1 MQAIKT
7 VEKEVTFIKET
18 LFTESFLQ
26 KQDCSKS
33 PESKQLCEQQP
44 LEGAVCSSQCCTEHV
59 PAEPSASSTLCKK
72 AVLADGREA
81 QQAFASFASLPL
93 ENKPGSLEGILPAGQ
108 RSEIQEHGLIAEGVA
123 LRKIMGNQDGK
134 LKKNTGDVSEG
145 GEDASGPKDTDG
157 TKKVSG
163 SRRGLGKHAKGSES
177 GKKKGKS
184 DSRASVFSNLRI
196 RKNLSKAKD
205 GNSSSRE
212 DVLDSQAVQ
221 AGELDSTHSIITK
234 TPDISISA
242 DEGGLSDTDVE
253 HFEIRNE
260 TVPAAAEAQDGQRT
274 SSGSDTDI
282 YSFHSA
288 TEQEDLLSDIQQAI
302 RLQQQQQGAINVG
315 TEDLVTKTMGR
326 HMDNSQ
332 AAPLDFERFLSITTT
347 DKERSPD
354 TEGAFPALSKI
365 VENVPITCATER
377 EVKEEVNG
385 TSSPGNGLFETQERK
400 RLIEEQ
406 LVAGVDAVAS
416 ELKDD
421 LNRTAVGNGSQTSSS
436 TRPFPTSVADAETK
450 ITGVQAVDL
459 QHSVTEDGISDA
471 GCDHAHENQEE
482 KSTLS
487 ASQEDLRNDLST
499 EMKNVTLSSEGTAGS
514 QILGSRCFKPYLINP
529 CYIKTTTRQLSSP
542 NHSPSP
548 SPSQSPLFTR
558 RQESF
563 HTKEKVSVK
572 KQRSA
577 SLTGVFS
584 RSADWTEEFSNHRCE
599 TTQKVGSAGYLEH
612 KGFKEKFQ
620 TERVPLT
627 HSRKSSGVQASTET
641 FPNVFSGRTLLE
653 KLFSQQE
660 NAPQEEAE
668 KLCSRIIAMGLLL
681 PFTDCFREPCNQ
693 SAQQST
699 PTFDQDQLY
708 TWAAVSQ
715 PTHSSDYIE
724 GNFPRKIP
732 PVWPPPKPP
741 DEERRLK
748 ITEEEVKS
756 TVLEAEKQ
764 YTEDFQQI
772 QDDFEVKS
780 EERASVIQQLER
792 TIEDLRTKI
801 AELEKQFPAAELQT
815 AGREQENE
823 HTQTVCGELSS
834 VTLQTKSE
842 ETVPR
847 TVSQARSV
855 QTSPTEDYLTHAM
868 PSASALPQPPPPPH
882 LEGGKSEGSTEKL
895 AALELQPMFC
905 SEISLILSPKL
916 ISVPLDASQSVQST
930 PQSPL
935 PAPKVNLSSVFEGE
949 TEMPSSHQPLSTVDV
964 TCSPSLPVEPTCSI
978 PTLQPATELATPLSG
993 AHGPSLATPM
1003 SMPGVP
1009 PPPPLPS
1016 SEFPPAG
1023 SVVPHLDHSL
1033 PGVPPPPP
1041 PPPLPNGEMLALP
1054 LAPPLPSAGVQPPPL
1069 PIPLPGAGVPPPLS
1083 SWGIPPAPPPPPL
1096 PGAATELATPL
1107 SGAHGPS
1114 LATPMSMP
1122 GVPPPPPLPSSEFPP
1137 AGSVV
1142 PHLDHSLPGVPPPPP
1157 PPPLPN
1163 GEMLAL
1169 PLAPPLPSAGV
1180 QPPPLPIPLPGAGVP
1195 PPLSSWGIPPAP
1207 PPPPLPG
1214 AGVSPPPPP
1223 LPSLGMPPPPSAPQ
1237 LPGAGLPPPPPP
1249 LPGGGIPPPPPPP
1262 PPLPGTGIPPPP
1274 PPLPGAGVPP
1284 PPLPPPLPGAGVPPP
1299 PPPPPLP
1306 GAGVPPPPPPPPLP
1320 GAGVPPP
1327 PPPLPGAGVPPPPPP
1342 LPGAGVPPP
1351 PPLPGAGVPPPPPP
1365 LPGLGMPPPAPPPLP
1380 GEAPPLPVP
1389 AQGSTYPA
1397 VPQVCGFLPPPLP
1410 SGLFAMGMH
1419 QEKGSRKHVIEP
1431 SRPMKPL
1438 YWTRIQLHSKRD
1450 SSASLVWEK
1459 IEEPSIDYHEFEE
1472 LFSKTAVKERKK
1484 PISDTITKTKTKQV
1498 VKLLSNKRSQAVGIL
1513 MSSLHL
1519 DMRDI
1524 QHAVVNL
1531 DNSVVDLETLQA
1543 LYENRAQSDEL
1554 EKIEKHSKAS
1564 KEKEN
1569 AKSLDKPEQFL
1580 YELSLIPNFSERVF
1594 CILFQSTFSESI
1606 GSIRRKLELL
1616 QKLCETLKNG
1626 SGVMQVLGLVLAF
1639 GNYMNGGNRT
1649 RGQADGFGLDI
1660 LPKLKDVKSSDNSR
1674 SLLSYIVSYYLRNF
1688 DEDAGKEQCIF
1699 PLPDPQDLFQAS
1711 QMKFE
1716 DCQKDLRK
1724 MKKDLRVCETEAA
1737 KVYQL
1742 SLEEHLQPF
1751 KDSMEQFISQAKID
1765 QENEEKSLTEAHKSF
1780 LETAAYFCMKPKM
1793 GEKEVSPHSFFSIWH
1808 EFSSDFKDFWKKEN
1822 KLILQERVKEA
1833 EEVCRQKKGKSL
1845 YNIRPKHDSGI
1856 KAKISMKI

>member
-7 VEKEVTFIKET
+7 VEKEVTFIKEI
-18 LFTESFLQ
+18 LFTESFLK
-26 KQDCSKS
+26 KQECSRN
-33 PESKQLCEQQP
+33 PESRRLREQQP

-72 AVLADGREA
+72 AALADGREA
-81 QQAFASFASLPL
+81 QQAFASLASPPL
-93 ENKPGSLEGILPAGQ
+93 ENKPGSPEGISPAG
-108 RSEIQEHGLIAEGVA
+108 RRNEIREDGLIAEGVA

-134 LKKNTGDVSEG
+134 LKKNTGDVQE

-157 TKKVSG
+157 TKKALG
-163 SRRGLGKHAKGSES
+163 GRRGLGKHSKGSES

-184 DSRASVFSNLRI
+184 ESRPSVFSNLRI

-212 DVLDSQAVQ
+212 DVLESQALQ
-221 AGELDSTHSIITK
+221 PGELDSTHSIVTK

-260 TVPAAAEAQDGQRT
+260 TVPAAAETQDGQRT

-288 TEQEDLLSDIQQAI
+288 AEQEDLLSDIQQAI
-302 RLQQQQQGAINVG
+302 RLQQQQQGAINIG

-326 HMDNSQ
+326 HMVNSQ
-332 AAPLDFERFLSITTT
+332 AAPLDFERFFSVTTL

-354 TEGAFPALSKI
+354 SEGAFPAVSEI
-365 VENVPITCATER
+365 PVSCATER
-377 EVKEEVNG
+377 EPKEAVNG
-385 TSSPGNGLFETQERK
+385 TGSPGNGLIETQERK
-400 RLIEEQ
+400 LLTEEQ
-406 LVAGVDAVAS
+406 LVAGVGAVAS
-416 ELKDD
+416 ELEDG
-421 LNRTAVGNGSQTSSS
+421 LNRTAVENRSQTQSS
-436 TRPFPTSVADAETK
+436 TQPFPTSVADTEAKIAE
-450 ITGVQAVDL
+450 VQAVDF
-459 QHSVTEDGISDA
+459 QGSVTEDGISDA
-471 GCDHAHENQEE
+471 GHDHAAETQEE
-482 KSTLS
+482 KHTLS
-487 ASQEDLRNDLST
+487 ASQEEVRNGLST
-499 EMKNVTLSSEGTAGS
+499 EMKNGILSSEETADS
-514 QILGSRCFKPYLINP
+514 PVLGSRCFKPYLINP

-548 SPSQSPLFTR
+548 SPSQSPLSTR

-563 HTKEKVSVK
+563 HKKEKVSIK
-572 KQRSA
+572 KKRSA
-577 SLTGVFS
+577 SLAGFFS
-584 RSADWTEEFSNHRCE
+584 RSADWTEEVSNHKYE
-599 TTQKVGSAGYLEH
+599 ITEKVGSADYLEH
-612 KGFKEKFQ
+612 KGFREKFQ

-668 KLCSRIIAMGLLL
+668 KLCSRIIALGLLL

-715 PTHSSDYIE
+715 PTHSTDYIE
-724 GNFPRKIP
+724 GSFPRRIP
-732 PVWPPPKPP
+732 SAWPPPKPP
-741 DEERRLK
+741 DEEQRLK
-748 ITEEEVKS
+748 VSEEELKS
-756 TVLEAEKQ
+756 TVLETEKQ
-764 YTEDFQQI
+764 CIDDVQQV

-780 EERASVIQQLER
+780 EERASVIQQLEQ

-801 AELEKQFPAAELQT
+801 AELEKQFPAAEVQT

-823 HTQTVCGELSS
+823 HIHAGELSS
-834 VTLQTKSE
+834 VTLQRNEE
-842 ETVPR
+842 ETTPR

-855 QTSPTEDYLTHAM
+855 QTSPTEDYLTCTM
-868 PSASALPQPPPPPH
+868 PSISALPQPPPPPH
-882 LEGGKSEGSTEKL
+882 LEGGKSEGSTQKL
-895 AALELQPMFC
+895 PALELQPTFC
-905 SEISLILSPKL
+905 SEVSLILSPKL
-916 ISVPLDASQSVQST
+916 ISVPLDANQSVQST
-930 PQSPL
+930 MQSPL
-935 PAPKVNLSSVFEGE
+935 PGPKVDLSLAFE
-949 TEMPSSHQPLSTVDV
+949 TPVSHQPLSTVDV
-964 TCSPSLPVEPTCSI
+964 TCSEHPSLPREPTCSI
-978 PTLQPATELATPLSG
+978 PPSLPATEQAPSLTG
-993 AHGPSLATPM
+993 AQGPSFVTPM
-1003 SMPGVP
+1003 SMTGVP
-1009 PPPPLPS
+1009 PPPPLPGS
-1016 SEFPPAG
+1016 GLPPSGDSA
-1023 SVVPHLDHSL
+1023 VQHLDHSF
-1033 PGVPPPPP
+1033 PGVMTAHPPPPP
-1041 PPPLPNGEMLALP
+1041 HLPSETIPMPPAPSLPCAGFPPPPL
-1054 LAPPLPSAGVQPPPL
+1054 AP
-1069 PIPLPGAGVPPPLS
+1069 PLPGAGVPS
-1083 SWGIPPAPPPPPL
+1083 PL
-1096 PGAATELATPL
+1096 PG
-1107 SGAHGPS
+1107 
-1114 LATPMSMP
+1114 
-1122 GVPPPPPLPSSEFPP
+1122 
-1137 AGSVV
+1137 
-1142 PHLDHSLPGVPPPPP
+1142 
-1157 PPPLPN
+1157 
-1163 GEMLAL
+1163 
-1169 PLAPPLPSAGV
+1169 
-1180 QPPPLPIPLPGAGVP
+1180 
-1195 PPLSSWGIPPAP
+1195 W
-1207 PPPPLPG
+1207 
-1214 AGVSPPPPP
+1214 
-1223 LPSLGMPPPPSAPQ
+1223 
-1237 LPGAGLPPPPPP
+1237 
-1249 LPGGGIPPPPPPP
+1249 GIPPPPPPP
-1262 PPLPGTGIPPPP
+1262 PPLPGAAVPPPP
-1274 PPLPGAGVPP
+1274 PPLPGLGMPPPAPPLPGAGLPPP
-1284 PPLPPPLPGAGVPPP
+1284 PPLLPGVGIPPPPLPGAAVPPP

-1306 GAGVPPPPPPPPLP
+1306 GAAVPPPPPPPPLP
-1320 GAGVPPP
+1320 GAAVPP
-1327 PPPLPGAGVPPPPPP
+1327 PPPLPGA
-1342 LPGAGVPPP
+1342 AVPPP

-1365 LPGLGMPPPAPPPLP
+1365 LPGLGMPPPPPPPLP
-1380 GEAPPLPVP
+1380 GGAPPLPAPV
-1389 AQGSTYPA
+1389 QGSTYPA
-1397 VPQVCGFLPPPLP
+1397 VPQGCGFLPPPLP
-1410 SGLFAMGMH
+1410 SGLFAMGMN

-1606 GSIRRKLELL
+1606 CSIRRKLELL
-1616 QKLCETLKNG
+1616 QKLCETLKNE
-1626 SGVMQVLGLVLAF
+1626 SGVMRVLGLVLAF

-1711 QMKFE
+1711 QLKF
-1716 DCQKDLRK
+1716 DDFQKDLRK
-1724 MKKDLRVCETEAA
+1724 MKKDLRACETEAA

-1751 KDSMEQFISQAKID
+1751 KDNMEQFISQAKID

-1780 LETAAYFCMKPKM
+1780 LETTAYFCMKPKM

>member
-7 VEKEVTFIKET
+7 VEKEVIFLKET
-18 LFTESFLQ
+18 LFTESFLKQQ
-26 KQDCSKS
+26 KCSRS
-33 PESKQLCEQQP
+33 PESRQLQEQQP

-72 AVLADGREA
+72 AAPADGREA
-81 QQAFASFASLPL
+81 QQAFASLASPPPA
-93 ENKPGSLEGILPAGQ
+93 NKPGSLEGILPAGQ
-108 RSEIQEHGLIAEGVA
+108 RNEIQEDGLIVKGAA
-123 LRKIMGNQDGK
+123 LQKIMGNQDGK
-134 LKKNTGDVSEG
+134 LKKNTGDVQEG

-163 SRRGLGKHAKGSES
+163 GRRGLGKHAKGGES

-184 DSRASVFSNLRI
+184 DSRPSVFSNLRI

-212 DVLDSQAVQ
+212 DVLESQALQ
-221 AGELDSTHSIITK
+221 PGELDSTHSIVTK

-260 TVPAAAEAQDGQRT
+260 TVPAAAETQDGQRT

-288 TEQEDLLSDIQQAI
+288 AEQEDLLSDIQQAI
-302 RLQQQQQGAINVG
+302 RLQQQQQQGAINIG
-315 TEDLVTKTMGR
+315 TEDPVAKTMGR
-326 HMDNSQ
+326 HMANSQ
-332 AAPLDFERFLSITTT
+332 ATSLDFERFFSVTTT

-354 TEGAFPALSKI
+354 TEGAFPAVSEI
-365 VENVPITCATER
+365 VENIPVSCATEW
-377 EVKEEVNG
+377 EPKEAVNSTG
-385 TSSPGNGLFETQERK
+385 SPGNGLFETQERQL
-400 RLIEEQ
+400 LIEEQ
-406 LVAGVDAVAS
+406 PVAGVDAVAS
-416 ELKDD
+416 ELQDG
-421 LNRTAVGNGSQTSSS
+421 LNRAAVKNGSQAHSS
-436 TRPFPTSVADAETK
+436 TEPFPSPVADAEAK
-450 ITGVQAVDL
+450 IAEVQAVDS
-459 QHSVTEDGISDA
+459 QGSVTEGGIPDA
-471 GCDHAHENQEE
+471 GRDHAAETQEG
-482 KSTLS
+482 KHTLS
-487 ASQEDLRNDLST
+487 ASQEELSNGLST
-499 EMKNVTLSSEGTAGS
+499 EMKNGSLSSEGTADS
-514 QILGSRCFKPYLINP
+514 PMLGSRCFKPYLINA

-563 HTKEKVSVK
+563 HKKEKVSIRK
-572 KQRSA
+572 KRSA
-577 SLTGVFS
+577 SLAGLFS
-584 RSADWTEEFSNHRCE
+584 RSADWTEEVSNHKSE
-599 TTQKVGSAGYLEH
+599 ITEKVSSADYLEH
-612 KGFKEKFQ
+612 KGFREKFQ
-620 TERVPLT
+620 TERVPLN

-693 SAQQST
+693 SAKQST

-715 PTHSSDYIE
+715 PTHSRDYTE
-724 GNFPRKIP
+724 GSFPRRIP
-732 PVWPPPKPP
+732 SAWPPPKPP
-741 DEERRLK
+741 DEEQRLK
-748 ITEEEVKS
+748 SSEEEAGELKS
-756 TVLEAEKQ
+756 TVLEKEKQ
-764 YTEDFQQI
+764 CTDGVQRA
-772 QDDFEVKS
+772 QDAFEVKS
-780 EERASVIQQLER
+780 EERASVIQQLEQ

-801 AELEKQFPAAELQT
+801 AELEKQFPAAEVQT

-823 HTQTVCGELSS
+823 HAHADSGELSS
-834 VTLQTKSE
+834 VTLQRNEE
-842 ETVPR
+842 ETTTR

-855 QTSPTEDYLTHAM
+855 QTSPTEDYLTHKM

-882 LEGGKSEGSTEKL
+882 LEGGKSEGPTQNL
-895 AALELQPMFC
+895 PALELQPTFC

-916 ISVPLDASQSVQST
+916 ISVPLDASQSVQSI

-935 PAPKVNLSSVFEGE
+935 PGPKVDLSLAFEGE
-949 TEMPSSHQPLSTVDV
+949 TETKVSHQPLSTVDV
-964 TCSPSLPVEPTCSI
+964 TCSEHPPSLPPEPTCSI
-978 PTLQPATELATPLSG
+978 P
-993 AHGPSLATPM
+993 PSLPLTEQAAPLPGTHGHSFVTPM
-1003 SMPGVP
+1003 SVAGLPL
-1009 PPPPLPS
+1009 PPPLP
-1016 SEFPPAG
+1016 G
-1023 SVVPHLDHSL
+1023 SGLSASAVSALTHLDHSL
-1033 PGVPPPPP
+1033 PGAMMSPLPPPPHFPSGEITTLPPAPLLPCPGFPPQPLPGAGVPAALPGWGIPPPPPP
-1041 PPPLPNGEMLALP
+1041 PPPLP
-1054 LAPPLPSAGVQPPPL
+1054 
-1069 PIPLPGAGVPPPLS
+1069 
-1083 SWGIPPAPPPPPL
+1083 
-1096 PGAATELATPL
+1096 GAA
-1107 SGAHGPS
+1107 
-1114 LATPMSMP
+1114 
-1122 GVPPPPPLPSSEFPP
+1122 VP
-1137 AGSVV
+1137 
-1142 PHLDHSLPGVPPPPP
+1142 
-1157 PPPLPN
+1157 
-1163 GEMLAL
+1163 
-1169 PLAPPLPSAGV
+1169 
-1180 QPPPLPIPLPGAGVP
+1180 
-1195 PPLSSWGIPPAP
+1195 
-1207 PPPPLPG
+1207 
-1214 AGVSPPPPP
+1214 PPPPP
-1223 LPSLGMPPPPSAPQ
+1223 LPSLGFAPPPPL

-1262 PPLPGTGIPPPP
+1262 PPLPGAAVPPPPPPP
-1274 PPLPGAGVPP
+1274 PPLPGA
-1284 PPLPPPLPGAGVPPP
+1284 AVPPP

-1306 GAGVPPPPPPPPLP
+1306 GVAVPPPPPPPPLP
-1320 GAGVPPP
+1320 GVAVPPPPP
-1327 PPPLPGAGVPPPPPP
+1327 PPPLPGVAVPPPPPPPP
-1342 LPGAGVPPP
+1342 LPGVAVPPPPPPPPLPGVAVPPPPPPPPLPGLAVPPP

-1380 GEAPPLPVP
+1380 APV
-1389 AQGSTYPA
+1389 QGSSYPA
-1397 VPQVCGFLPPPLP
+1397 VPQGCGFLPPPLP
-1410 SGLFAMGMH
+1410 SGLFAMGMN

-1431 SRPMKPL
+1431 TRPMKPL
-1438 YWTRIQLHSKRD
+1438 YWTRIQLHSKTD

-1484 PISDTITKTKTKQV
+1484 PISDTITKRKTKQV

-1519 DMRDI
+1519 DMKDI
-1524 QHAVVNL
+1524 QRAVVNL

-1606 GSIRRKLELL
+1606 GSIHRKLELL
-1616 QKLCETLKNG
+1616 QKLCETLKNE
-1626 SGVMQVLGLVLAF
+1626 SGVMRVLGLVLAF

-1688 DEDAGKEQCIF
+1688 DEDAGREQCIF

-1711 QMKFE
+1711 QLKF
-1716 DCQKDLRK
+1716 DDFQKDLRK
-1724 MKKDLRVCETEAA
+1724 MKKDLRACETEAA

-1751 KDSMEQFISQAKID
+1751 KDNMEQFISQAKID

-1780 LETAAYFCMKPKM
+1780 LETTAYFSMKPKM

-1845 YNIRPKHDSGI
+1845 YNIRQKHDSGI

>member
-7 VEKEVTFIKET
+7 VEKEVTFIKEI
-18 LFTESFLQ
+18 LFTESFLK
-26 KQDCSKS
+26 KQECSRS
-33 PESKQLCEQQP
+33 PESRRLSEQQP

-72 AVLADGREA
+72 AALADGREA
-81 QQAFASFASLPL
+81 QQAFASLASPPL
-93 ENKPGSLEGILPAGQ
+93 ENKPGSLEGISPAGQ
-108 RSEIQEHGLIAEGVA
+108 RNEIRDHGLIAEGVA
-123 LRKIMGNQDGK
+123 LQKIMGNQDGK
-134 LKKNTGDVSEG
+134 LKKNTGDVHEG

-212 DVLDSQAVQ
+212 DVLESQALQ
-221 AGELDSTHSIITK
+221 AGELDSTHSIVTK

-260 TVPAAAEAQDGQRT
+260 AVPAAVETQDGQRT

-302 RLQQQQQGAINVG
+302 RLQQQQQGAINIG

-326 HMDNSQ
+326 HMANSQ
-332 AAPLDFERFLSITTT
+332 AAPLDFERFLSVTTT

-354 TEGAFPALSKI
+354 TDGAFPAISEI
-365 VENVPITCATER
+365 AENIPVSCATER
-377 EVKEEVNG
+377 ELKEAVNG
-385 TSSPGNGLFETQERK
+385 TGSPGNGLFETQERK
-400 RLIEEQ
+400 LLIEEQ
-406 LVAGVDAVAS
+406 EQLIAGVDAVAS
-416 ELKDD
+416 ELEDD
-421 LNRTAVGNGSQTSSS
+421 LNRTAVENRSQTNSS
-436 TRPFPTSVADAETK
+436 TQPFPTSVADAETK
-450 ITGVQAVDL
+450 IAEVQAVDL
-459 QHSVTEDGISDA
+459 QGSVTEDDISDA
-471 GCDHAHENQEE
+471 GRDHAAETQEG
-482 KSTLS
+482 KHTLS
-487 ASQEDLRNDLST
+487 ASQEDLHNGLPM
-499 EMKNVTLSSEGTAGS
+499 EMKNGILSSEGTAGS
-514 QILGSRCFKPYLINP
+514 PMLGSRCFKPYLINP

-563 HTKEKVSVK
+563 HKKEKVSIK

-577 SLTGVFS
+577 SLAGLFS
-584 RSADWTEEFSNHRCE
+584 RSADWTEEVSNHKCE
-599 TTQKVGSAGYLEH
+599 ITQKVGSAGYLEH
-612 KGFKEKFQ
+612 KGFREKLQ
-620 TERVPLT
+620 AERVPLT

-724 GNFPRKIP
+724 GSFPRRIP
-732 PVWPPPKPP
+732 SVWPPPKPP
-741 DEERRLK
+741 DEEQRLK
-748 ITEEEVKS
+748 ITEEELKS
-756 TVLEAEKQ
+756 TVLETEKQ
-764 YTEDFQQI
+764 CIEDVQQV
-772 QDDFEVKS
+772 QDDLEVKF
-780 EERASVIQQLER
+780 EERASVIQQLEQ

-801 AELEKQFPAAELQT
+801 AELEKQFPAAEVQT
-815 AGREQENE
+815 SGREQENE
-823 HTQTVCGELSS
+823 HTHAICGELSC
-834 VTLQTKSE
+834 VTLQTNEE
-842 ETVPR
+842 ETIPR

-855 QTSPTEDYLTHAM
+855 QTSPTEDYLTHTM
-868 PSASALPQPPPPPH
+868 PSANALPQPPPPPH
-882 LEGGKSEGSTEKL
+882 LEGGKSEEPTQKL
-895 AALELQPMFC
+895 PALELQPKFC

-916 ISVPLDASQSVQST
+916 ISVPLDASQSEQST
-930 PQSPL
+930 LQSPL
-935 PAPKVNLSSVFEGE
+935 PGPKVNLSLAFEGE
-949 TEMPSSHQPLSTVDV
+949 TEMPASHQPLSTVDV
-964 TCSPSLPVEPTCSI
+964 TCSEHPPSLPPEPTCSI
-978 PTLQPATELATPLSG
+978 PPSLPATEPAAPLSG
-993 AHGPSLATPM
+993 EQGPSLATPM
-1003 SMPGVP
+1003 SIAGVP
-1009 PPPPLPS
+1009 PPPALPS
-1016 SEFPPAG
+1016 SGLPPAG
-1023 SVVPHLDHSL
+1023 SAVPHLDHSL
-1033 PGVPPPPP
+1033 PGI
-1041 PPPLPNGEMLALP
+1041 M
-1054 LAPPLPSAGVQPPPL
+1054 
-1069 PIPLPGAGVPPPLS
+1069 
-1083 SWGIPPAPPPPPL
+1083 
-1096 PGAATELATPL
+1096 
-1107 SGAHGPS
+1107 
-1114 LATPMSMP
+1114 
-1122 GVPPPPPLPSSEFPP
+1122 
-1137 AGSVV
+1137 
-1142 PHLDHSLPGVPPPPP
+1142 
-1157 PPPLPN
+1157 
-1163 GEMLAL
+1163 
-1169 PLAPPLPSAGV
+1169 
-1180 QPPPLPIPLPGAGVP
+1180 
-1195 PPLSSWGIPPAP
+1195 
-1207 PPPPLPG
+1207 
-1214 AGVSPPPPP
+1214 
-1223 LPSLGMPPPPSAPQ
+1223 MPP
-1237 LPGAGLPPPPPP
+1237 LPPPPPP
-1249 LPGGGIPPPPPPP
+1249 F
-1262 PPLPGTGIPPPP
+1262 PPLPSGEIPILAPAA
-1274 PPLPGAGVPP
+1274 PLPCAGVAP

-1299 PPPPPLP
+1299 LP
-1306 GAGVPPPPPPPPLP
+1306 SWGILPPPPPPPPLP

-1327 PPPLPGAGVPPPPPP
+1327 PPPLPGLGMPPPPPAPPLPGAGLPPPLPLLPGAGVPPPPPPPPLPGTGVPPLPPPPPLPGTGVPPPPPPPPLPGTGVPPPPPLPGAGIPPPPPPPP
-1342 LPGAGVPPP
+1342 LPGAGIPPPPPPPPLPGTGVPPPPPPPPLPGTGVPPPPPPPPLPGTGVPPPPPPPPLPGTGVPPP
-1351 PPLPGAGVPPPPPP
+1351 PPLPGTGVPPPPPP

-1380 GEAPPLPVP
+1380 GEAPPLPAP

-1397 VPQVCGFLPPPLP
+1397 VPQGCGFLPPPLP
-1410 SGLFAMGMH
+1410 SGLFAMGIN

-1606 GSIRRKLELL
+1606 CSIRRKLELL

-1716 DCQKDLRK
+1716 DFQKDLRK

-1765 QENEEKSLTEAHKSF
+1765 QENEEKSLAEAHKSF

>member
-1 MQAIKT
+1 
-7 VEKEVTFIKET
+7 
-18 LFTESFLQ
+18 
-26 KQDCSKS
+26 
-33 PESKQLCEQQP
+33 
-44 LEGAVCSSQCCTEHV
+44 
-59 PAEPSASSTLCKK
+59 
-72 AVLADGREA
+72 
-81 QQAFASFASLPL
+81 
-93 ENKPGSLEGILPAGQ
+93 
-108 RSEIQEHGLIAEGVA
+108 
-123 LRKIMGNQDGK
+123 MGNQDGK
-134 LKKNTGDVSEG
+134 LKKNTGDVHEG

-212 DVLDSQAVQ
+212 DVLESQALQ
-221 AGELDSTHSIITK
+221 AGELDSTHSIVTK

-260 TVPAAAEAQDGQRT
+260 TVPAAAETQDGQRT

-302 RLQQQQQGAINVG
+302 RLQQQQQGAINIG

-326 HMDNSQ
+326 HMANSQ
-332 AAPLDFERFLSITTT
+332 ATPLDFERFLSVTTA

-354 TEGAFPALSKI
+354 TEGAFPAISEI
-365 VENVPITCATER
+365 AENIPVSCATER
-377 EVKEEVNG
+377 ELKEAVSG
-385 TSSPGNGLFETQERK
+385 TGSPGNSLFETQERK
-400 RLIEEQ
+400 LLIEEQ
-406 LVAGVDAVAS
+406 EQLIAGVDAVAS
-416 ELKDD
+416 ELEDD
-421 LNRTAVGNGSQTSSS
+421 LNRTAVENESQTHSS
-436 TRPFPTSVADAETK
+436 TQPFPTSVADADAK
-450 ITGVQAVDL
+450 IAEVQAVDL
-459 QHSVTEDGISDA
+459 QGSVTEDGISDA
-471 GCDHAHENQEE
+471 GRDHAAETQEG
-482 KSTLS
+482 KHSLS
-487 ASQEDLRNDLST
+487 ASQEDLHNGLSM
-499 EMKNVTLSSEGTAGS
+499 EMKNGILSSEGTTGS
-514 QILGSRCFKPYLINP
+514 PMLGSRCFKPYLINP

-563 HTKEKVSVK
+563 QKKEKVSIK

-577 SLTGVFS
+577 SLAGLFS
-584 RSADWTEEFSNHRCE
+584 RSADWTEEVSNHRYE
-599 TTQKVGSAGYLEH
+599 ITQKVGSAGYLEH
-612 KGFKEKFQ
+612 KGFREKFQ

-699 PTFDQDQLY
+699 PTFDCF
-708 TWAAVSQ
+708 TWAIIQ

-724 GNFPRKIP
+724 GSFPRRIP
-732 PVWPPPKPP
+732 SVWPPPKPP
-741 DEERRLK
+741 DEEQRLK
-748 ITEEEVKS
+748 ITDKELKS
-756 TVLEAEKQ
+756 TVPETEKQ
-764 YTEDFQQI
+764 CIEDVQQV
-772 QDDFEVKS
+772 QDDLEVKS
-780 EERASVIQQLER
+780 EERASVIQQLEQ

-801 AELEKQFPAAELQT
+801 AELEKQFPAAEVQT
-815 AGREQENE
+815 AGKEQENE
-823 HTQTVCGELSS
+823 HMHAVCGELSS
-834 VTLQTKSE
+834 VTLQTNKE

-855 QTSPTEDYLTHAM
+855 QTSPTEDYLTITM
-868 PSASALPQPPPPPH
+868 PSANALPQPPPHTH
-882 LEGGKSEGSTEKL
+882 LEGGKSEGPTQKL
-895 AALELQPMFC
+895 PDLELQPTFC

-916 ISVPLDASQSVQST
+916 ISVPLDASQSIQST
-930 PQSPL
+930 PPSSL
-935 PAPKVNLSSVFEGE
+935 PGPKVNLSFAFEGE
-949 TEMPSSHQPLSTVDV
+949 TEMSASHQPLSTVDV
-964 TCSPSLPVEPTCSI
+964 TCSQHTLSLSPELTCSI
-978 PTLQPATELATPLSG
+978 PPSLSATEVTAALSG

-1003 SMPGVP
+1003 SMVGVP
-1009 PPPPLPS
+1009 CPPPLPTS
-1016 SEFPPAG
+1016 GLPPAG
-1023 SVVPHLDHSL
+1023 SAVPHLDHSL
-1033 PGVPPPPP
+1033 PGVMMPPLPPPPPPLPSAEMPVLPPVPCDGVPPPPLPPPLPGAGVPSPLPGWGVPPPPP
-1041 PPPLPNGEMLALP
+1041 PPPLP
-1054 LAPPLPSAGVQPPPL
+1054 
-1069 PIPLPGAGVPPPLS
+1069 GAGVPPPPPSLP
-1083 SWGIPPAPPPPPL
+1083 GLAMPPPAPP
-1096 PGAATELATPL
+1096 
-1107 SGAHGPS
+1107 
-1114 LATPMSMP
+1114 
-1122 GVPPPPPLPSSEFPP
+1122 
-1137 AGSVV
+1137 
-1142 PHLDHSLPGVPPPPP
+1142 
-1157 PPPLPN
+1157 
-1163 GEMLAL
+1163 
-1169 PLAPPLPSAGV
+1169 
-1180 QPPPLPIPLPGAGVP
+1180 
-1195 PPLSSWGIPPAP
+1195 
-1207 PPPPLPG
+1207 
-1214 AGVSPPPPP
+1214 
-1223 LPSLGMPPPPSAPQ
+1223 

-1249 LPGGGIPPPPPPP
+1249 LPGGG
-1262 PPLPGTGIPPPP
+1262 
-1274 PPLPGAGVPP
+1274 VP
-1284 PPLPPPLPGAGVPPP
+1284 PPP

-1306 GAGVPPPPPPPPLP
+1306 GAGVPPPPPPPPPLP
-1320 GAGVPPP
+1320 GAVVPPPPP
-1327 PPPLPGAGVPPPPPP
+1327 PPPLPGAGVPPPPH
-1342 LPGAGVPPP
+1342 
-1351 PPLPGAGVPPPPPP
+1351 P

-1380 GEAPPLPVP
+1380 GAAPPLPAP
-1389 AQGSTYPA
+1389 TQSSTYPA
-1397 VPQVCGFLPPPLP
+1397 VPQGYGFLPPPLP
-1410 SGLFAMGMH
+1410 SGLFAMGMN

-1524 QHAVVNL
+1524 HLVIIL
-1531 DNSVVDLETLQA
+1531 KTNSFFFFFFFFFLTLQA

-1606 GSIRRKLELL
+1606 CSIRRKLELL
-1616 QKLCETLKNG
+1616 QKLCEILKNG

-1716 DCQKDLRK
+1716 DFQKDLRK
-1724 MKKDLRVCETEAA
+1724 MKKDLRACETEAA

-1780 LETAAYFCMKPKM
+1780 LEMAAYFCMKPKM

-1856 KAKISMKI
+1856 VNVISKKVPQKNNTDLDFSISPITCCM

>member
-1 MQAIKT
+1 
-7 VEKEVTFIKET
+7 
-18 LFTESFLQ
+18 
-26 KQDCSKS
+26 
-33 PESKQLCEQQP
+33 
-44 LEGAVCSSQCCTEHV
+44 
-59 PAEPSASSTLCKK
+59 
-72 AVLADGREA
+72 
-81 QQAFASFASLPL
+81 
-93 ENKPGSLEGILPAGQ
+93 
-108 RSEIQEHGLIAEGVA
+108 
-123 LRKIMGNQDGK
+123 MGNQDGK
-134 LKKNTGDVSEG
+134 LKKNTGDVQEG

-163 SRRGLGKHAKGSES
+163 GRRGLGKHAKGSES

-184 DSRASVFSNLRI
+184 DSRPSVFSNLRI

-212 DVLDSQAVQ
+212 DVLESQALQ
-221 AGELDSTHSIITK
+221 PGELDSTHSIVTK

-260 TVPAAAEAQDGQRT
+260 TVPAAAETQDGQRT

-288 TEQEDLLSDIQQAI
+288 AEQEDLLSDIQQAI
-302 RLQQQQQGAINVG
+302 RLQQQQQQGAINIG

-326 HMDNSQ
+326 HMADSQ
-332 AAPLDFERFLSITTT
+332 ATPLDFERFFSLNTT

-354 TEGAFPALSKI
+354 TEGAFPAVSEI
-365 VENVPITCATER
+365 VENLPVSCETER
-377 EVKEEVNG
+377 EPKEAVNG
-385 TSSPGNGLFETQERK
+385 TGSPGNSFLGTQERQP
-400 RLIEEQ
+400 LLEEE
-406 LVAGVDAVAS
+406 LVAGADAVAS
-416 ELKDD
+416 ELHDG
-421 LNRTAVGNGSQTSSS
+421 LSRTAVENGSQIHSS
-436 TRPFPTSVADAETK
+436 TQPCPASVADAGAKTAE
-450 ITGVQAVDL
+450 VQADDF
-459 QHSVTEDGISDA
+459 QGSVSEGGISDA
-471 GCDHAHENQEE
+471 GCDHAAEIQEG
-482 KSTLS
+482 KHTLS
-487 ASQEDLRNDLST
+487 ASQEQLHNGLST
-499 EMKNVTLSSEGTAGS
+499 EMKNGSLSSEGTADS
-514 QILGSRCFKPYLINP
+514 PMLGTRCFKPYLINP

-558 RQESF
+558 RQESI
-563 HTKEKVSVK
+563 HQKEKVSIRK
-572 KQRSA
+572 KRSA
-577 SLTGVFS
+577 SLAGLFS
-584 RSADWTEEFSNHRCE
+584 RSADWTEEVSNHKSE
-599 TTQKVGSAGYLEH
+599 ITEKVSSADYLEH
-612 KGFKEKFQ
+612 KGFREKFQ
-620 TERVPLT
+620 AERVPLT

-693 SAQQST
+693 SAKQST

-715 PTHSSDYIE
+715 PTHSTDYIE
-724 GNFPRKIP
+724 GSFPRRIP
-732 PVWPPPKPP
+732 SAWPPPKPP
-741 DEERRLK
+741 DEEQRLK
-748 ITEEEVKS
+748 ISEAEVELKS
-756 TVLEAEKQ
+756 TVLETEKQ
-764 YTEDFQQI
+764 GIGGVQQA

-780 EERASVIQQLER
+780 EERASVIQQLEQ

-801 AELEKQFPAAELQT
+801 AELEKQFPAAEVQT
-815 AGREQENE
+815 AGRDQENK
-823 HTQTVCGELSS
+823 HAHADSGELNS
-834 VTLQTKSE
+834 VTLQRNEE
-842 ETVPR
+842 ETAPR

-855 QTSPTEDYLTHAM
+855 QTSPTEDYLTHTM
-868 PSASALPQPPPPPH
+868 PSASALPQPPPPLH
-882 LEGGKSEGSTEKL
+882 LEGGKSEGPTQKL
-895 AALELQPMFC
+895 PALELQPTFC

-916 ISVPLDASQSVQST
+916 ISVPLDASQSVQSK
-930 PQSPL
+930 PQPPL
-935 PAPKVNLSSVFEGE
+935 PGPKADLSLASEGE
-949 TEMPSSHQPLSTVDV
+949 TEMSVSHQPLSTVHV
-964 TCSPSLPVEPTCSI
+964 TCGEHPPSMPPEPTCSI
-978 PTLQPATELATPLSG
+978 PPSLPATEQAAPLSG
-993 AHGPSLATPM
+993 AHGHSSVTPM
-1003 SMPGVP
+1003 SMAGLPL
-1009 PPPPLPS
+1009 PPPLPDS
-1016 SEFPPAG
+1016 GLPSAA
-1023 SVVPHLDHSL
+1023 SAVTHLDHSF
-1033 PGVPPPPP
+1033 PGTMMS
-1041 PPPLPNGEMLALP
+1041 PL
-1054 LAPPLPSAGVQPPPL
+1054 
-1069 PIPLPGAGVPPPLS
+1069 
-1083 SWGIPPAPPPPPL
+1083 PPAP
-1096 PGAATELATPL
+1096 
-1107 SGAHGPS
+1107 H
-1114 LATPMSMP
+1114 
-1122 GVPPPPPLPSSEFPP
+1122 LPS
-1137 AGSVV
+1137 
-1142 PHLDHSLPGVPPPPP
+1142 
-1157 PPPLPN
+1157 
-1163 GEMLAL
+1163 GEIPML
-1169 PLAPPLPSAGV
+1169 
-1180 QPPPLPIPLPGAGVP
+1180 
-1195 PPLSSWGIPPAP
+1195 PPAP
-1207 PPPPLPG
+1207 LLPC
-1214 AGVSPPPPP
+1214 
-1223 LPSLGMPPPPSAPQ
+1223 
-1237 LPGAGLPPPPPP
+1237 PGL
-1249 LPGGGIPPPPPPP
+1249 
-1262 PPLPGTGIPPPP
+1262 
-1274 PPLPGAGVPP
+1274 PP
-1284 PPLPPPLPGAGVPPP
+1284 PPLPPPLPGAGVPS
-1299 PPPPPLP
+1299 PLP
-1306 GAGVPPPPPPPPLP
+1306 GWGIPPPPPPPPLP

-1327 PPPLPGAGVPPPPPP
+1327 PPPLPGLGLPPLAPPLPGAGLPPPPPPPP
-1342 LPGAGVPPP
+1342 LPGGGIPPPPPPPPLPGVGIPPPPPPPPLPGVGIPPPPPPPPLPGVGIPPPP

-1380 GEAPPLPVP
+1380 GSAPLLPAP
-1389 AQGSTYPA
+1389 IQGGSYPA
-1397 VPQVCGFLPPPLP
+1397 VPQGCGFLPPPLP
-1410 SGLFAMGMH
+1410 SGLFAMGMN

-1519 DMRDI
+1519 DMKDI

-1606 GSIRRKLELL
+1606 SSIRRKLELL
-1616 QKLCETLKNG
+1616 QKLCETLKNE
-1626 SGVMQVLGLVLAF
+1626 SGVMRVLGLVLAF

-1711 QMKFE
+1711 QLKF
-1716 DCQKDLRK
+1716 DDFQKDLRK
-1724 MKKDLRVCETEAA
+1724 MKKDLRACETEAA

-1751 KDSMEQFISQAKID
+1751 KDNMEQFISQAKVD

-1780 LETAAYFCMKPKM
+1780 LETTAYFCMKPKM

>member
-7 VEKEVTFIKET
+7 VEKEVTFIKEI
-18 LFTESFLQ
+18 LFTESFPK
-26 KQDCSKS
+26 KQECSRS
-33 PESKQLCEQQP
+33 PESRRLCEQQP

-72 AVLADGREA
+72 AALADGREA
-81 QQAFASFASLPL
+81 QQAFASLASPPP
-93 ENKPGSLEGILPAGQ
+93 ENKPGSREGILPAGQ
-108 RSEIQEHGLIAEGVA
+108 RKENREHGLITEGVA

-134 LKKNTGDVSEG
+134 LRKNTGDVHEG

-177 GKKKGKS
+177 AKKKSKS

-212 DVLDSQAVQ
+212 DVLESQALQ
-221 AGELDSTHSIITK
+221 TAELDSTHSIVTK

-242 DEGGLSDTDVE
+242 DEGGLSDTDAE

-260 TVPAAAEAQDGQRT
+260 TVPAAAETQDGQRT

-302 RLQQQQQGAINVG
+302 RLQQQQGAINIG

-326 HMDNSQ
+326 HMANLQ
-332 AAPLDFERFLSITTT
+332 AAPLDFERFLSVTTT
-347 DKERSPD
+347 DKESSPD
-354 TEGAFPALSKI
+354 TVKAFPAVSEI
-365 VENVPITCATER
+365 AENVPVSCATER
-377 EVKEEVNG
+377 ELKEAVNG
-385 TSSPGNGLFETQERK
+385 TGSPGNGLFEKQECK
-400 RLIEEQ
+400 LFIKEQEQ
-406 LVAGVDAVAS
+406 LTAGVDAVAG
-416 ELKDD
+416 ELEDD
-421 LNRTAVGNGSQTSSS
+421 LNRTAVENESETQSFTLRS
-436 TRPFPTSVADAETK
+436 PTSVVDSETK
-450 ITGVQAVDL
+450 IGEVQAIDL
-459 QHSVTEDGISDA
+459 QGSVTEDGISDA
-471 GCDHAHENQEE
+471 GHDHAVETQEGE
-482 KSTLS
+482 HTRPD
-487 ASQEDLRNDLST
+487 SQEDLHNGLST
-499 EMKNVTLSSEGTAGS
+499 EMKDSILSSEGTAGS
-514 QILGSRCFKPYLINP
+514 PMLGSRCFKPYLINP

-548 SPSQSPLFTR
+548 SPSQSPLFAR

-563 HTKEKVSVK
+563 HKKEKVPIK

-577 SLTGVFS
+577 SLAGLFS
-584 RSADWTEEFSNHRCE
+584 RSADWTEEVSNHKYE
-599 TTQKVGSAGYLEH
+599 ITQKVGSAGYLEH
-612 KGFKEKFQ
+612 KGFREKFQ

-627 HSRKSSGVQASTET
+627 HSRKSSGVQASAET

-715 PTHSSDYIE
+715 PTHSSDYVE
-724 GNFPRKIP
+724 GSFPRRIP
-732 PVWPPPKPP
+732 SVWPPPKPP
-741 DEERRLK
+741 DEEQGLK
-748 ITEEEVKS
+748 ITETDSELKS
-756 TVLEAEKQ
+756 TVLETEKQ
-764 YTEDFQQI
+764 FTDVQQV

-780 EERASVIQQLER
+780 EERANVIQQLEQ

-801 AELEKQFPAAELQT
+801 AELEKQFPATEVRT

-823 HTQTVCGELSS
+823 HTHTACRELSI
-834 VTLQTKSE
+834 VNLQTNGE
-842 ETVPR
+842 EYVPR

-855 QTSPTEDYLTHAM
+855 QTSPTEDYLTQRM
-868 PSASALPQPPPPPH
+868 PSANELPQPPSPLH
-882 LEGGKSEGSTEKL
+882 LERGKSAGPTENL
-895 AALELQPMFC
+895 PALELQPTFC

-916 ISVPLDASQSVQST
+916 ISVPLDGSQSVQTTS
-930 PQSPL
+930 QSPL
-935 PAPKVNLSSVFEGE
+935 PGPKVNLSLVFEGE
-949 TEMPSSHQPLSTVDV
+949 TEFSSPHQPLSTGNV
-964 TCSPSLPVEPTCSI
+964 TCGEHPLSLPPEPTCSI
-978 PTLQPATELATPLSG
+978 PQSLSGTELAAPVTG
-993 AHGPSLATPM
+993 VHGPSITAPM
-1003 SMPGVP
+1003 PVAGVP
-1009 PPPPLPS
+1009 PPPPLPGS
-1016 SEFPPAG
+1016 GLPPSLTGPAL
-1023 SVVPHLDHSL
+1023 SHLDHSL
-1033 PGVPPPPP
+1033 SGIMIPPPQLLPPP
-1041 PPPLPNGEMLALP
+1041 PPPLPSGEIAVCP
-1054 LAPPLPSAGVQPPPL
+1054 PAPPLPC
-1069 PIPLPGAGVPPPLS
+1069 
-1083 SWGIPPAPPPPPL
+1083 
-1096 PGAATELATPL
+1096 T
-1107 SGAHGPS
+1107 
-1114 LATPMSMP
+1114 
-1122 GVPPPPPLPSSEFPP
+1122 GVPPPPPL
-1137 AGSVV
+1137 
-1142 PHLDHSLPGVPPPPP
+1142 L
-1157 PPPLPN
+1157 
-1163 GEMLAL
+1163 
-1169 PLAPPLPSAGV
+1169 
-1180 QPPPLPIPLPGAGVP
+1180 GAGVP
-1195 PPLSSWGIPPAP
+1195 LPPPSWGI
-1207 PPPPLPG
+1207 
-1214 AGVSPPPPP
+1214 
-1223 LPSLGMPPPPSAPQ
+1223 
-1237 LPGAGLPPPPPP
+1237 LPPPPPP
-1249 LPGGGIPPPPPPP
+1249 LPG
-1262 PPLPGTGIPPPP
+1262 TAIPPPP
-1274 PPLPGAGVPP
+1274 PPLPGLGMSTLPTVPPLPGAGVPLLPPPLPRGDIPAP
-1284 PPLPPPLPGAGVPPP
+1284 PPLPPPLPGAGAPPP

-1306 GAGVPPPPPPPPLP
+1306 GAGAPPPPPPPPLPGVGAPPPPLPGAGAPPPPPPPPLP
-1320 GAGVPPP
+1320 GAGALPPPPPPPLPGALPPPP
-1327 PPPLPGAGVPPPPPP
+1327 PPPLPGAGIAPPPPPPP
-1342 LPGAGVPPP
+1342 LPGAGIAPPPPP

-1365 LPGLGMPPPAPPPLP
+1365 LPGLGMPPLAPPPLP
-1380 GEAPPLPVP
+1380 GEAPPLPPPV
-1389 AQGSTYPA
+1389 QGSAYPS
-1397 VPQVCGFLPPPLP
+1397 VPQVGGFLPPPLP
-1410 SGLFAMGMH
+1410 SGLFAMGMN

-1606 GSIRRKLELL
+1606 CSIHRKLELL

-1699 PLPDPQDLFQAS
+1699 PLPEPQDLFQAS

-1716 DCQKDLRK
+1716 DFQKDLRK

>member
-1 MQAIKT
+1 
-7 VEKEVTFIKET
+7 
-18 LFTESFLQ
+18 
-26 KQDCSKS
+26 
-33 PESKQLCEQQP
+33 
-44 LEGAVCSSQCCTEHV
+44 
-59 PAEPSASSTLCKK
+59 
-72 AVLADGREA
+72 
-81 QQAFASFASLPL
+81 
-93 ENKPGSLEGILPAGQ
+93 
-108 RSEIQEHGLIAEGVA
+108 
-123 LRKIMGNQDGK
+123 MGNQDGK
-134 LKKNTGDVSEG
+134 LKKNAGDVQEG
-145 GEDASGPKDTDG
+145 GEDASGPRDADG

-163 SRRGLGKHAKGSES
+163 GRRGLGKHAKGSEP

-184 DSRASVFSNLRI
+184 DSRPSVFSNLRI

-212 DVLDSQAVQ
+212 DVLESQALQ
-221 AGELDSTHSIITK
+221 PGELDSTHSIVTK

-260 TVPAAAEAQDGQRT
+260 AVPAAAETQDGQRT

-288 TEQEDLLSDIQQAI
+288 AEQEDLLSDIQQAI
-302 RLQQQQQGAINVG
+302 RLQQQQQQGAINIG

-326 HMDNSQ
+326 HMANSQ
-332 AAPLDFERFLSITTT
+332 ATPLDFERFFSVTTT
-347 DKERSPD
+347 DKEKSPD
-354 TEGAFPALSKI
+354 TEGAFPAVSET
-365 VENVPITCATER
+365 VENVPVSCATEA
-377 EVKEEVNG
+377 VNG
-385 TSSPGNGLFETQERK
+385 TGPPGNSLSETQEPQP
-400 RLIEEQ
+400 LAEEQ
-406 LVAGVDAVAS
+406 LPAGVDAVAS
-416 ELKDD
+416 ELRDGSA
-421 LNRTAVGNGSQTSSS
+421 RAAVESGSRAHSS
-436 TRPFPTSVADAETK
+436 AQAEAS
-450 ITGVQAVDL
+450 IAEVQAVGS
-459 QHSVTEDGISDA
+459 QGSVTQGGVSDA
-471 GCDHAHENQEE
+471 AETGEGKHA
-482 KSTLS
+482 LS
-487 ASQEDLRNDLST
+487 ASQEQLQNGLST
-499 EMKNVTLSSEGTAGS
+499 EMKNGSLSSEGTADS
-514 QILGSRCFKPYLINP
+514 PMLASRCFKPYLINP

-563 HTKEKVSVK
+563 HKNEKVSIRK
-572 KQRSA
+572 KRSA
-577 SLTGVFS
+577 SLAGLFS
-584 RSADWTEEFSNHRCE
+584 RSADWTEEVSNHKSE
-599 TTQKVGSAGYLEH
+599 ITEKVSSADFLEH
-612 KGFKEKFQ
+612 KGFREKFQ
-620 TERVPLT
+620 AERVPLT
-627 HSRKSSGVQASTET
+627 HSRKSSGVQASTEA

-693 SAQQST
+693 SAKQST

-715 PTHSSDYIE
+715 PTHSTDYIE
-724 GNFPRKIP
+724 GSFPRRIP
-732 PVWPPPKPP
+732 SAWPPPKPP
-741 DEERRLK
+741 DEEQRLK
-748 ITEEEVKS
+748 VSDVNSELKS
-756 TVLEAEKQ
+756 TALETEKKCIGGV
-764 YTEDFQQI
+764 QQA
-772 QDDFEVKS
+772 QDEFEVKS
-780 EERASVIQQLER
+780 EERASVIQQLEQ

-801 AELEKQFPAAELQT
+801 AELEKQFPAAEVQT

-823 HTQTVCGELSS
+823 HTHADSRELGR
-834 VTLQTKSE
+834 VTLQRNEE
-842 ETVPR
+842 ETAPR

-855 QTSPTEDYLTHAM
+855 QTSPTEDYLTHTM
-868 PSASALPQPPPPPH
+868 PSASALPQPPLPLH
-882 LEGGKSEGSTEKL
+882 LEGGKSEGPTQKL
-895 AALELQPMFC
+895 PALELQPTFC

-916 ISVPLDASQSVQST
+916 ISVPLDASQAGQSIAQ
-930 PQSPL
+930 PPL
-935 PAPKVNLSSVFEGE
+935 AGPKASEGE
-949 TEMPSSHQPLSTVDV
+949 TETSVCHQPPSTVAV
-964 TCSPSLPVEPTCSI
+964 TCREHPPSVPPEPTCSI
-978 PTLQPATELATPLSG
+978 APVTEQAG
-993 AHGPSLATPM
+993 AHGHSFVTPM
-1003 SMPGVP
+1003 STAGLPLPPPLPDSGLPSSAASAVTHLDHSFPGTVTSP
-1009 PPPPLPS
+1009 LPPPPPHLPSGEIAMLPPAPLLPCPGFPPPPLP
-1016 SEFPPAG
+1016 P
-1023 SVVPHLDHSL
+1023 
-1033 PGVPPPPP
+1033 
-1041 PPPLPNGEMLALP
+1041 
-1054 LAPPLPSAGVQPPPL
+1054 
-1069 PIPLPGAGVPPPLS
+1069 PLPGAGVPSPLPD
-1083 SWGIPPAPPPPPL
+1083 WGIEPP
-1096 PGAATELATPL
+1096 
-1107 SGAHGPS
+1107 
-1114 LATPMSMP
+1114 
-1122 GVPPPPPLPSSEFPP
+1122 
-1137 AGSVV
+1137 
-1142 PHLDHSLPGVPPPPP
+1142 
-1157 PPPLPN
+1157 
-1163 GEMLAL
+1163 
-1169 PLAPPLPSAGV
+1169 
-1180 QPPPLPIPLPGAGVP
+1180 
-1195 PPLSSWGIPPAP
+1195 P

-1214 AGVSPPPPP
+1214 AGVPPPPPP
-1223 LPSLGMPPPPSAPQ
+1223 LPGLGLPSPAPP

-1262 PPLPGTGIPPPP
+1262 PPLPGVAVPPPPPP
-1274 PPLPGAGVPP
+1274 PPLPAV
-1284 PPLPPPLPGAGVPPP
+1284 

-1306 GAGVPPPPPPPPLP
+1306 GAGVPPPPPLP
-1320 GAGVPPP
+1320 GVA
-1327 PPPLPGAGVPPPPPP
+1327 
-1342 LPGAGVPPP
+1342 VPPP

-1380 GEAPPLPVP
+1380 GSAPPLPASV
-1389 AQGSTYPA
+1389 QGGSYPA
-1397 VPQVCGFLPPPLP
+1397 VPQGCGFLPPPLP
-1410 SGLFAMGMH
+1410 SGLFAMGMN

-1519 DMRDI
+1519 DMKDI

-1616 QKLCETLKNG
+1616 QKLCETLKNE
-1626 SGVMQVLGLVLAF
+1626 SGVMRVLGLVLAF

-1688 DEDAGKEQCIF
+1688 DEDAGREQCIF

-1711 QMKFE
+1711 QLKF
-1716 DCQKDLRK
+1716 DDFQKDLRK
-1724 MKKDLRVCETEAA
+1724 MKKDLRACETEAA

-1751 KDSMEQFISQAKID
+1751 KDNMEQFISQAKID

-1780 LETAAYFCMKPKM
+1780 LETTAYFCMKPKM

>member
-1 MQAIKT
+1 MQAIRT
-7 VEKEVTFIKET
+7 VEKEVTFVKEI
-18 LFTESFLQ
+18 LFTESFLT
-26 KQDCSKS
+26 KQDCSRN
-33 PESKQLCEQQP
+33 PESRRLREQQP

-72 AVLADGREA
+72 AALADGREA
-81 QQAFASFASLPL
+81 QQAFASLASPPL
-93 ENKPGSLEGILPAGQ
+93 ENKPGSLEGISPAG
-108 RSEIQEHGLIAEGVA
+108 RRNEIREDGLIAEGVA

-134 LKKNTGDVSEG
+134 LKKNAGDVQEG

-157 TKKVSG
+157 TKKALG
-163 SRRGLGKHAKGSES
+163 GRRGLGKHSKGSES

-184 DSRASVFSNLRI
+184 ESRPSVFSNLRI

-212 DVLDSQAVQ
+212 DVLESQALQ
-221 AGELDSTHSIITK
+221 PGELDSTHSIITK

-260 TVPAAAEAQDGQRT
+260 TVPAAAETQDGQRT

-288 TEQEDLLSDIQQAI
+288 AEQEDLLSDIQQAI
-302 RLQQQQQGAINVG
+302 RLQQQQQGAINIG

-326 HMDNSQ
+326 HMANSQ
-332 AAPLDFERFLSITTT
+332 AAPLDFERFFSVATP

-354 TEGAFPALSKI
+354 AEGAFPAVSEI
-365 VENVPITCATER
+365 PVSCATER
-377 EVKEEVNG
+377 EPKEAVNG
-385 TSSPGNGLFETQERK
+385 TGSPGNGLIETQERK
-400 RLIEEQ
+400 LLIEEQ

-416 ELKDD
+416 ELEDG
-421 LNRTAVGNGSQTSSS
+421 LSRTAVENRSQTQSF
-436 TRPFPTSVADAETK
+436 TQPFPTSVADTEAKIAE
-450 ITGVQAVDL
+450 VQAVDF
-459 QHSVTEDGISDA
+459 QGSVTEDGISDA
-471 GCDHAHENQEE
+471 GHDHAAETQEE
-482 KSTLS
+482 KHTLS
-487 ASQEDLRNDLST
+487 ASQEEVRNGLST
-499 EMKNVTLSSEGTAGS
+499 EMKNGILSSEETADS
-514 QILGSRCFKPYLINP
+514 SMLGSRCFKPYLINP

-548 SPSQSPLFTR
+548 SPSQSPLSTR

-563 HTKEKVSVK
+563 HKKERVSIK

-577 SLTGVFS
+577 SLAGFFS
-584 RSADWTEEFSNHRCE
+584 RSADWTEEVSNHKYKITE
-599 TTQKVGSAGYLEH
+599 KVGSADYLEH
-612 KGFKEKFQ
+612 EGFREKFQ

-668 KLCSRIIAMGLLL
+668 KLCSRIIALGLLL

-715 PTHSSDYIE
+715 PTHSTDYIE
-724 GNFPRKIP
+724 GSFPRRIP
-732 PVWPPPKPP
+732 SAWPPPKPP
-741 DEERRLK
+741 DEEQRLK
-748 ITEEEVKS
+748 VSEEELKS
-756 TVLEAEKQ
+756 TVLEKEKQ
-764 YTEDFQQI
+764 CIDDVQRVQA
-772 QDDFEVKS
+772 DFEVKS
-780 EERASVIQQLER
+780 EERASVIQQLEQ

-801 AELEKQFPAAELQT
+801 AELEKQFPAAEVQT

-823 HTQTVCGELSS
+823 HIHAGELSS
-834 VTLQTKSE
+834 VTLQRNEE
-842 ETVPR
+842 ETTPR

-855 QTSPTEDYLTHAM
+855 QTSPTEDYLAHTM
-868 PSASALPQPPPPPH
+868 PSISALPQQPPPPH
-882 LEGGKSEGSTEKL
+882 LEGGKSEESTQKL
-895 AALELQPMFC
+895 PALELQPTFC
-905 SEISLILSPKL
+905 SEVSLILSPKL

-930 PQSPL
+930 LQSPL
-935 PAPKVNLSSVFEGE
+935 PGRKVDLSLAFEGE
-949 TEMPSSHQPLSTVDV
+949 IETPVSHQPLSTVD
-964 TCSPSLPVEPTCSI
+964 TKSEHPSLSREPTCSI
-978 PTLQPATELATPLSG
+978 PPSLPATEQAASLTR
-993 AHGPSLATPM
+993 AHGASFVTPM
-1003 SMPGVP
+1003 SMAGVP
-1009 PPPPLPS
+1009 PPPPLPGS
-1016 SEFPPAG
+1016 GLPPSAD
-1023 SVVPHLDHSL
+1023 SAVPHVDHSF
-1033 PGVPPPPP
+1033 PGVMMAHPPPPP
-1041 PPPLPNGEMLALP
+1041 H
-1054 LAPPLPSAGVQPPPL
+1054 
-1069 PIPLPGAGVPPPLS
+1069 LS
-1083 SWGIPPAPPPPPL
+1083 SEEISMPP
-1096 PGAATELATPL
+1096 ATPL
-1107 SGAHGPS
+1107 AYAGFPS
-1114 LATPMSMP
+1114 
-1122 GVPPPPPLPSSEFPP
+1122 
-1137 AGSVV
+1137 
-1142 PHLDHSLPGVPPPPP
+1142 
-1157 PPPLPN
+1157 
-1163 GEMLAL
+1163 
-1169 PLAPPLPSAGV
+1169 
-1180 QPPPLPIPLPGAGVP
+1180 
-1195 PPLSSWGIPPAP
+1195 
-1207 PPPPLPG
+1207 
-1214 AGVSPPPPP
+1214 
-1223 LPSLGMPPPPSAPQ
+1223 
-1237 LPGAGLPPPPPP
+1237 
-1249 LPGGGIPPPPPPP
+1249 
-1262 PPLPGTGIPPPP
+1262 
-1274 PPLPGAGVPP
+1274 
-1284 PPLPPPLPGAGVPPP
+1284 PPLPPPLPGAGVPSSLPGWGIPP
-1299 PPPPPLP
+1299 PP
-1306 GAGVPPPPPPPPLP
+1306 
-1320 GAGVPPP
+1320 
-1327 PPPLPGAGVPPPPPP
+1327 
-1342 LPGAGVPPP
+1342 PPP

-1365 LPGLGMPPPAPPPLP
+1365 LPGLGMPPPAPPLPGGGLPPPPPLLSGAGIAPPPPPLLPGAGFPTPPPPPPLP
-1380 GEAPPLPVP
+1380 GAAVPPPPPLPGAAVP
-1389 AQGSTYPA
+1389 PPPPLPGAAVPPPPPLPGAAVPPPPPLPGAAVPPPPPLPGAAVPPPPPPPPLPGAAVPPPPPPPPLPGVGVPPPPPLPGVGVPPPPPPPPLPGVGVPPPPPLPGVGVPPPPPLPGVGVPPPPPLPGAGVPPPPPPLPGLGVPPPPPPALPGVASPLPAPVQGSTYPA
-1397 VPQVCGFLPPPLP
+1397 VPQGCGFLPPPLP
-1410 SGLFAMGMH
+1410 SGLFAMGMN

-1606 GSIRRKLELL
+1606 CSIRRKLELL
-1616 QKLCETLKNG
+1616 QKLCETLKNE
-1626 SGVMQVLGLVLAF
+1626 SGVMRVLGLVLAF

-1711 QMKFE
+1711 QLKF
-1716 DCQKDLRK
+1716 DDFQKDLRK
-1724 MKKDLRVCETEAA
+1724 MKKDLRACETEAA

-1751 KDSMEQFISQAKID
+1751 KDNMEQFISQAKID

-1780 LETAAYFCMKPKM
+1780 LETTAYFCMKPKM

>member
-7 VEKEVTFIKET
+7 VEKEVTFIKEI
-18 LFTESFLQ
+18 LFTESFLKKQ
-26 KQDCSKS
+26 KCSRS
-33 PESKQLCEQQP
+33 PESRRLCEQQP

-59 PAEPSASSTLCKK
+59 PAEPSAGSTLCKK
-72 AVLADGREA
+72 AALADGREA
-81 QQAFASFASLPL
+81 QKAFASLASPLL
-93 ENKPGSLEGILPAGQ
+93 ENKPGSLEEISPAGQ
-108 RSEIQEHGLIAEGVA
+108 RNEIWEHGLIAEGGT
-123 LRKIMGNQDGK
+123 LQEIMGNQDGK
-134 LKKNTGDVSEG
+134 LKKNTGDVHEG

-157 TKKVSG
+157 TKKVLG

-212 DVLDSQAVQ
+212 DVLESQALQ
-221 AGELDSTHSIITK
+221 AVDLDSTHSIVTK

-260 TVPAAAEAQDGQRT
+260 TVPAAVETQDGQRT

-302 RLQQQQQGAINVG
+302 RLQQQQQGAINIG
-315 TEDLVTKTMGR
+315 TEDLVTKTMGQ
-326 HMDNSQ
+326 HMANSQ
-332 AAPLDFERFLSITTT
+332 AAPLDFERFLSVTTT

-354 TEGAFPALSKI
+354 TEGAFPTISEI
-365 VENVPITCATER
+365 VENIPVPCATES
-377 EVKEEVNG
+377 ELKETVNG
-385 TSSPGNGLFETQERK
+385 TGSPGNGLFETQERK
-400 RLIEEQ
+400 LLIEEQ
-406 LVAGVDAVAS
+406 EQHIAGVDAVAS
-416 ELKDD
+416 ELEDD
-421 LNRTAVGNGSQTSSS
+421 LNRTAVENESQTHSS
-436 TRPFPTSVADAETK
+436 TRSFPTSPAEAETK
-450 ITGVQAVDL
+450 IAEVQAVDL
-459 QHSVTEDGISDA
+459 QNLVTEDVISVA
-471 GCDHAHENQEE
+471 GHGHAAETQEG
-482 KSTLS
+482 KHTLS
-487 ASQEDLRNDLST
+487 ASQEDLHNGLST
-499 EMKNVTLSSEGTAGS
+499 EMKDGILNSEGTAGS
-514 QILGSRCFKPYLINP
+514 PVLGSRCFKPYLINP

-563 HTKEKVSVK
+563 QKKEKVSIK

-577 SLTGVFS
+577 SVAGLFS
-584 RSADWTEEFSNHRCE
+584 RSADWTEEVSNHRYE
-599 TTQKVGSAGYLEH
+599 ITQKVGSAGYLEH
-612 KGFKEKFQ
+612 KGFREKFQ
-620 TERVPLT
+620 SERVPLT

-724 GNFPRKIP
+724 GSFPRRIP
-732 PVWPPPKPP
+732 SVWPPPKPS
-741 DEERRLK
+741 DEEQRPK
-748 ITEEEVKS
+748 ITEQELKS
-756 TVLEAEKQ
+756 TVVEKEKQ
-764 YTEDFQQI
+764 CIEDI
-772 QDDFEVKS
+772 QPVQKEDCSTAPGSWGDFEVKS
-780 EERASVIQQLER
+780 EERASVIQQLEQ

-801 AELEKQFPAAELQT
+801 AELEKQFPAAEVQT
-815 AGREQENE
+815 AGRKQENE
-823 HTQTVCGELSS
+823 HTHTVCGKLSS
-834 VTLQTKSE
+834 VTLQTNGE

-855 QTSPTEDYLTHAM
+855 QTSPAEDYLTHAM
-868 PSASALPQPPPPPH
+868 PSVNALPQPPPPPH
-882 LEGGKSEGSTEKL
+882 LEGGKSEGSTQKL
-895 AALELQPMFC
+895 PALELQPVFC

-916 ISVPLDASQSVQST
+916 ISVPLDASQSVQSM

-935 PAPKVNLSSVFEGE
+935 QELRVNLPFAFEGE
-949 TEMPSSHQPLSTVDV
+949 TEIPASHQPPSTVAV
-964 TCSPSLPVEPTCSI
+964 TCSEHPPSLPLEPTCSI
-978 PTLQPATELATPLSG
+978 PSSLPAAESAAPLSG

-1003 SMPGVP
+1003 SVAGVP

-1016 SEFPPAG
+1016 SGLSPSAD

-1033 PGVPPPPP
+1033 
-1041 PPPLPNGEMLALP
+1041 
-1054 LAPPLPSAGVQPPPL
+1054 
-1069 PIPLPGAGVPPPLS
+1069 
-1083 SWGIPPAPPPPPL
+1083 
-1096 PGAATELATPL
+1096 
-1107 SGAHGPS
+1107 
-1114 LATPMSMP
+1114 
-1122 GVPPPPPLPSSEFPP
+1122 
-1137 AGSVV
+1137 
-1142 PHLDHSLPGVPPPPP
+1142 
-1157 PPPLPN
+1157 
-1163 GEMLAL
+1163 
-1169 PLAPPLPSAGV
+1169 
-1180 QPPPLPIPLPGAGVP
+1180 
-1195 PPLSSWGIPPAP
+1195 
-1207 PPPPLPG
+1207 
-1214 AGVSPPPPP
+1214 
-1223 LPSLGMPPPPSAPQ
+1223 LGMPP
-1237 LPGAGLPPPPPP
+1237 LPPPPPP
-1249 LPGGGIPPPPPPP
+1249 LPSGEIRMLPPA
-1262 PPLPGTGIPPPP
+1262 PPLPC
-1274 PPLPGAGVPP
+1274 AGVPP

-1299 PPPPPLP
+1299 LHSWGILPPPPPLP
-1306 GAGVPPPPPPPPLP
+1306 GTGVPPPSPLPGLGMPPPPPAPPLPGAGLPPPPPPLPGVGIPPPPPPPPLP
-1320 GAGVPPP
+1320 GAGVPP
-1327 PPPLPGAGVPPPPPP
+1327 APPPPPP
-1342 LPGAGVPPP
+1342 LPGAGVPPAPPPPPPLPGAAVPPAPPPPPPLPGTAVPPVPPPPPPLPGVAVPPAPPPP
-1351 PPLPGAGVPPPPPP
+1351 PPLPGAGVPPAPPPPPPLPGAAVPPAPPP

-1380 GEAPPLPVP
+1380 GEAPPLPAS

-1397 VPQVCGFLPPPLP
+1397 VPTVCGFLPPLLP
-1410 SGLFAMGMH
+1410 SSLFAMGMN

-1519 DMRDI
+1519 DMKDI

-1554 EKIEKHSKAS
+1554 EKIEKHSKTS

-1606 GSIRRKLELL
+1606 CSIRRKLELL

-1716 DCQKDLRK
+1716 DFQKDLRK
-1724 MKKDLRVCETEAA
+1724 MKKELRVCETEAA

-1751 KDSMEQFISQAKID
+1751 KDSMEEFISQAKVD

>member
-18 LFTESFLQ
+18 HFTESFL
-26 KQDCSKS
+26 KQQECSRNAAS
-33 PESKQLCEQQP
+33 RQLPEQQP

-59 PAEPSASSTLCKK
+59 PAEPGASSPLCKK
-72 AVLADGREA
+72 AAPADGREA
-81 QQAFASFASLPL
+81 RRATASLASAPL
-93 ENKPGSLEGILPAGQ
+93 ENKPGSLEGISPAGQ
-108 RSEIQEHGLIAEGVA
+108 RNEIRQDGLIAKGAAPRE
-123 LRKIMGNQDGK
+123 IMGNQDGK
-134 LKKNTGDVSEG
+134 LKKNTGDVQEG

-163 SRRGLGKHAKGSES
+163 GRRGLGKHAKGSDS

-184 DSRASVFSNLRI
+184 DSRPSVFSNLRI

-212 DVLDSQAVQ
+212 DVLESQALQ
-221 AGELDSTHSIITK
+221 PGELDSAHSIVTK

-260 TVPAAAEAQDGQRT
+260 TVPAAAETQDGQRT

-288 TEQEDLLSDIQQAI
+288 AEQEDLLSDIQQAI
-302 RLQQQQQGAINVG
+302 RLQQQQQQGAINIG

-326 HMDNSQ
+326 HMANSQ
-332 AAPLDFERFLSITTT
+332 ATPLDFERFFSVTTT

-354 TEGAFPALSKI
+354 IEGAVPAVSEI
-365 VENVPITCATER
+365 VENIPVSSATER
-377 EVKEEVNG
+377 EPKEVVNG
-385 TSSPGNGLFETQERK
+385 TGSPGNSLLETQERQL
-400 RLIEEQ
+400 LIEEQ

-416 ELKDD
+416 ELQDG
-421 LNRTAVGNGSQTSSS
+421 LSRTAVENGSETHSS
-436 TRPFPTSVADAETK
+436 TQPFPTSVADAEAK
-450 ITGVQAVDL
+450 IAEVQAADF
-459 QHSVTEDGISDA
+459 QGSVTEGDVSGA
-471 GCDHAHENQEE
+471 GRDHAAETQEG
-482 KSTLS
+482 KRSLS
-487 ASQEDLRNDLST
+487 ASQEELRNGLST
-499 EMKNVTLSSEGTAGS
+499 EMKNGSLSSEGAADS
-514 QILGSRCFKPYLINP
+514 PMLGSRCFKPYLINP

-563 HTKEKVSVK
+563 HKKEKVSVRK
-572 KQRSA
+572 KRSA
-577 SLTGVFS
+577 SLAGLFS
-584 RSADWTEEFSNHRCE
+584 RSADWTEEVSNHKSE
-599 TTQKVGSAGYLEH
+599 ITEKVSSADYLEH
-612 KGFKEKFQ
+612 KGFREKLQ

-693 SAQQST
+693 SAKQST

-715 PTHSSDYIE
+715 PTHSTDYIE
-724 GNFPRKIP
+724 GSFPRRIP
-732 PVWPPPKPP
+732 SAWPPPKPP
-741 DEERRLK
+741 DEEQRLK
-748 ITEEEVKS
+748 ISEKELKS
-756 TVLEAEKQ
+756 TVLETEKQ
-764 YTEDFQQI
+764 CISGVQQA

-780 EERASVIQQLER
+780 EERASVIQQLEQ

-801 AELEKQFPAAELQT
+801 AELEKQFPATEVQT

-823 HTQTVCGELSS
+823 HAHSDSGELSS
-834 VTLQTKSE
+834 VTLQRNEE
-842 ETVPR
+842 ETTPR

-855 QTSPTEDYLTHAM
+855 QTSPTEDYLTHTM
-868 PSASALPQPPPPPH
+868 PSASALPPPPPSLH
-882 LEGGKSEGSTEKL
+882 LEGGKSNGPTQKL
-895 AALELQPMFC
+895 TALELQPTFC

-916 ISVPLDASQSVQST
+916 ISVPLDASQSVQSI

-935 PAPKVNLSSVFEGE
+935 PGPKVDLSLAFKGE
-949 TEMPSSHQPLSTVDV
+949 TEMQVSYHHLSTVDV
-964 TCSPSLPVEPTCSI
+964 TCSEHPPSLPPEPTCSI
-978 PTLQPATELATPLSG
+978 TPSLPASEQAAPLPGAHGHSFVTPLSTAGLPLPPPLPGSGLPSSAVSAVTHLDYSFPG
-993 AHGPSLATPM
+993 AMMSPLPCPPHLPSGERPM
-1003 SMPGVP
+1003 LPPAPLLPCPGF
-1009 PPPPLPS
+1009 PPPPLP
-1016 SEFPPAG
+1016 PP
-1023 SVVPHLDHSL
+1023 L
-1033 PGVPPPPP
+1033 PGTGVPSPLPGWGIPPPPP
-1041 PPPLPNGEMLALP
+1041 PPPLP
-1054 LAPPLPSAGVQPPPL
+1054 
-1069 PIPLPGAGVPPPLS
+1069 GAD
-1083 SWGIPPAPPPPPL
+1083 
-1096 PGAATELATPL
+1096 
-1107 SGAHGPS
+1107 
-1114 LATPMSMP
+1114 
-1122 GVPPPPPLPSSEFPP
+1122 VPPPPP
-1137 AGSVV
+1137 
-1142 PHLDHSLPGVPPPPP
+1142 SLPGLG
-1157 PPPLPN
+1157 LP
-1163 GEMLAL
+1163 
-1169 PLAPPLPSAGV
+1169 
-1180 QPPPLPIPLPGAGVP
+1180 
-1195 PPLSSWGIPPAP
+1195 PPAP
-1207 PPPPLPG
+1207 P
-1214 AGVSPPPPP
+1214 
-1223 LPSLGMPPPPSAPQ
+1223 

-1262 PPLPGTGIPPPP
+1262 PPLPGAAIPPP
-1274 PPLPGAGVPP
+1274 PPLPGA
-1284 PPLPPPLPGAGVPPP
+1284 AVPPP

-1306 GAGVPPPPPPPPLP
+1306 GAAVPPPPPLPGTAIPPPPPLPGAAVPPPPPPPPLP
-1320 GAGVPPP
+1320 GAAVPPPPP
-1327 PPPLPGAGVPPPPPP
+1327 PPPLPGVPVPPPPPLPGVPVPPPPPLPGVAVPPPPPPPP
-1342 LPGAGVPPP
+1342 LPGVAVPPP

-1365 LPGLGMPPPAPPPLP
+1365 LPGLGMAPLAPPPLP
-1380 GEAPPLPVP
+1380 GSAPAPV
-1389 AQGSTYPA
+1389 QGSSYPPA
-1397 VPQVCGFLPPPLP
+1397 PQGFLPPPLP
-1410 SGLFAMGMH
+1410 SGLFAMGMN

-1519 DMRDI
+1519 DMKDI

-1616 QKLCETLKNG
+1616 QKLCETLKNE
-1626 SGVMQVLGLVLAF
+1626 SGVMRVLGLVLAF

-1688 DEDAGKEQCIF
+1688 DEDAGREQCIF

-1711 QMKFE
+1711 QLKF
-1716 DCQKDLRK
+1716 DDFQKDLRK
-1724 MKKDLRVCETEAA
+1724 MKKDLRACETEAA

-1751 KDSMEQFISQAKID
+1751 KDNMEQFISQAKID

-1780 LETAAYFCMKPKM
+1780 LETTAYFCMKPKM

>member
-18 LFTESFLQ
+18 LFTECFSK
-26 KQDCSKS
+26 KQECSRS
-33 PESKQLCEQQP
+33 PGSRRLREQQP

-59 PAEPSASSTLCKK
+59 PAESPASSTLCKK
-72 AVLADGREA
+72 AALADGREA
-81 QQAFASFASLPL
+81 QQAFASLASPVL

-108 RSEIQEHGLIAEGVA
+108 RNEIRDHGLIDRGVVPK
-123 LRKIMGNQDGK
+123 KIMGNQDGK
-134 LKKNTGDVSEG
+134 LKKNTGDVHEG
-145 GEDASGPKDTDG
+145 GEDVSGPKDTDG
-157 TKKVSG
+157 TKKASG

-184 DSRASVFSNLRI
+184 DSKASVFSNLRI

-212 DVLDSQAVQ
+212 DVLESQALP
-221 AGELDSTHSIITK
+221 AGELDNSIVTK

-260 TVPAAAEAQDGQRT
+260 TVPAAAETQDGQRT

-302 RLQQQQQGAINVG
+302 RLQQQQQGAINIG
-315 TEDLVTKTMGR
+315 TEDFVTKTMGR
-326 HMDNSQ
+326 HMANSQ
-332 AAPLDFERFLSITTT
+332 AAPLDFERFLSVTTT

-354 TEGAFPALSKI
+354 TEGAFPEVSENAENILVSRATEQELKD
-365 VENVPITCATER
+365 VEN
-377 EVKEEVNG
+377 G
-385 TSSPGNGLFETQERK
+385 TGSPGNGLFETQECK
-400 RLIEEQ
+400 LLIEEQEQ
-406 LVAGVDAVAS
+406 LVAGVDAVPS

-421 LNRTAVGNGSQTSSS
+421 LNRTVVENGSQAYSSKQ
-436 TRPFPTSVADAETK
+436 PFSTSVADAESK
-450 ITGVQAVDL
+450 IAEVQAVDL
-459 QHSVTEDGISDA
+459 QGSVTEDAISDA
-471 GCDHAHENQEE
+471 GRDHAADNQEG
-482 KSTLS
+482 KHTVA
-487 ASQEDLRNDLST
+487 ASQEDLHNGLST
-499 EMKNVTLSSEGTAGS
+499 EIKNGILSSEGAEGS
-514 QILGSRCFKPYLINP
+514 PVLGSRCFKPYLINP

-563 HTKEKVSVK
+563 HKKEKGSIR
-572 KQRSA
+572 KQRSV
-577 SLTGVFS
+577 SLTGIFS
-584 RSADWTEEFSNHRCE
+584 RSADWTEEIANHNCDI
-599 TTQKVGSAGYLEH
+599 TQKVGSAIYLEH
-612 KGFKEKFQ
+612 KGLREKSQ
-620 TERVPLT
+620 PERVPLT
-627 HSRKSSGVQASTET
+627 HSRKSSGVQASAET

-699 PTFDQDQLY
+699 PAFDQDQLY

-724 GNFPRKIP
+724 GSFPRRIP
-732 PVWPPPKPP
+732 SAWPPPKPP
-741 DEERRLK
+741 DEEQGLK
-748 ITEEEVKS
+748 IKGEELKP
-756 TVLEAEKQ
+756 TVLETEKQ
-764 YTEDFQQI
+764 HIEGVQQV
-772 QDDFEVKS
+772 QDDLEVKS
-780 EERASVIQQLER
+780 EERASVIQRLEQ

-801 AELEKQFPAAELQT
+801 AELEKQFPAAEVQT
-815 AGREQENE
+815 AAKEQENE
-823 HTQTVCGELSS
+823 CTHTVCRDLSS
-834 VTLQTKSE
+834 MTLQTNE
-842 ETVPR
+842 EKTIHK

-855 QTSPTEDYLTHAM
+855 QTSPTEDYVTRTM
-868 PSASALPQPPPPPH
+868 PSANALPQPPASPH
-882 LEGGKSEGSTEKL
+882 LESSKSEEPTQQL
-895 AALELQPMFC
+895 PALELQPTFC

-916 ISVPLDASQSVQST
+916 ISVPLDESQSVQSM

-935 PAPKVNLSSVFEGE
+935 PGPKVNSSLAFEGE
-949 TEMPSSHQPLSTVDV
+949 TEMPAFHQPLRTLDV
-964 TCSPSLPVEPTCSI
+964 TCSEHPPSLPSESTCSI
-978 PTLQPATELATPLSG
+978 PSSLPASLPG

-1003 SMPGVP
+1003 SMAGVP
-1009 PPPPLPS
+1009 LPPPLPS
-1016 SEFPPAG
+1016 SGLPHTSG
-1023 SVVPHLDHSL
+1023 SAVPHLDHSF
-1033 PGVPPPPP
+1033 PVPPPPP
-1041 PPPLPNGEMLALP
+1041 PPPLPLYPLLP
-1054 LAPPLPSAGVQPPPL
+1054 C
-1069 PIPLPGAGVPPPLS
+1069 AGVPQAPLPPHLS
-1083 SWGIPPAPPPPPL
+1083 VAGIPP
-1096 PGAATELATPL
+1096 
-1107 SGAHGPS
+1107 
-1114 LATPMSMP
+1114 
-1122 GVPPPPPLPSSEFPP
+1122 
-1137 AGSVV
+1137 
-1142 PHLDHSLPGVPPPPP
+1142 
-1157 PPPLPN
+1157 
-1163 GEMLAL
+1163 
-1169 PLAPPLPSAGV
+1169 
-1180 QPPPLPIPLPGAGVP
+1180 
-1195 PPLSSWGIPPAP
+1195 
-1207 PPPPLPG
+1207 
-1214 AGVSPPPPP
+1214 
-1223 LPSLGMPPPPSAPQ
+1223 
-1237 LPGAGLPPPPPP
+1237 
-1249 LPGGGIPPPPPPP
+1249 
-1262 PPLPGTGIPPPP
+1262 PPPP
-1274 PPLPGAGVPP
+1274 PPLPGAGVP
-1284 PPLPPPLPGAGVPPP
+1284 LPPPLPGLGIPPPPVPGLGLPPPSQPLPGGGIPTPPPPPLPSAGVPPP

-1306 GAGVPPPPPPPPLP
+1306 GAGVLPPPPPPPPLP

-1351 PPLPGAGVPPPPPP
+1351 PPPLPGAGVPPPPPP
-1365 LPGLGMPPPAPPPLP
+1365 LPGAGVPPPPPPLPGAGVPPPPPPLPGAGVPPPPPPPPPLPGAGVPPPPPPLPGQGIPPPAPPPLP
-1380 GEAPPLPVP
+1380 GGAPPLPAP
-1389 AQGSTYPA
+1389 AQSSTYPT
-1397 VPQVCGFLPPPLP
+1397 VPQGCGFLPPPLP
-1410 SGLFAMGMH
+1410 AGLFAMGIN

-1554 EKIEKHSKAS
+1554 EKIEKHSKTS

-1594 CILFQSTFSESI
+1594 CILFQSTFLESI
-1606 GSIRRKLELL
+1606 CSIRRKLQLL

-1711 QMKFE
+1711 QLKF
-1716 DCQKDLRK
+1716 DDFQKDLRK

-1751 KDSMEQFISQAKID
+1751 KNSMEQFISQAKID
-1765 QENEEKSLTEAHKSF
+1765 QENEETSLTEAHKSF

>member
-7 VEKEVTFIKET
+7 VEQEVIFIKEI
-18 LFTESFLQ
+18 LFTESFLK
-26 KQDCSKS
+26 KQECRRS
-33 PESKQLCEQQP
+33 PESRQLCEQQP

-72 AVLADGREA
+72 AALADGREA
-81 QQAFASFASLPL
+81 QQAFASLASPPL
-93 ENKPGSLEGILPAGQ
+93 ENKPGLPEGVSPAGQ
-108 RSEIQEHGLIAEGVA
+108 WNEIREHGLIAEGVA
-123 LRKIMGNQDGK
+123 LQKIMGNQDGK
-134 LKKNTGDVSEG
+134 LKKNTGDVHEG

-212 DVLDSQAVQ
+212 DVLESQALQ
-221 AGELDSTHSIITK
+221 AGELDSTHSIVTK

-260 TVPAAAEAQDGQRT
+260 TIPAAAETQDGQRT

-288 TEQEDLLSDIQQAI
+288 TEQDDLLSDIQQAI
-302 RLQQQQQGAINVG
+302 RLQQQQQGAINIG
-315 TEDLVTKTMGR
+315 TEDLVAKTMGR
-326 HMDNSQ
+326 HMANSQ
-332 AAPLDFERFLSITTT
+332 AAPLDFERFLSVTTT

-354 TEGAFPALSKI
+354 TEGAFPAVSEI
-365 VENVPITCATER
+365 VENIPVSCATER
-377 EVKEEVNG
+377 ELKEAVNSTG
-385 TSSPGNGLFETQERK
+385 SPGNGLFETQERK
-400 RLIEEQ
+400 LLIEKQEQ
-406 LVAGVDAVAS
+406 LIAGVDAVAN

-421 LNRTAVGNGSQTSSS
+421 LNRTAVENRSQTHSS
-436 TRPFPTSVADAETK
+436 TQPFPTSAADAETK
-450 ITGVQAVDL
+450 IAEVQAVDL
-459 QHSVTEDGISDA
+459 QGSVTEDGISDA
-471 GCDHAHENQEE
+471 GHDRAAETQEGRH
-482 KSTLS
+482 TLS
-487 ASQEDLRNDLST
+487 ASQEDLHNGLST
-499 EMKNVTLSSEGTAGS
+499 ELKDDILSSEGTADS
-514 QILGSRCFKPYLINP
+514 PVLGSRCFKPYLINP

-548 SPSQSPLFTR
+548 SPSQSPLSTR

-563 HTKEKVSVK
+563 HKTEKVSIK

-577 SLTGVFS
+577 SLAGLFS
-584 RSADWTEEFSNHRCE
+584 HSADWTEDVSNHKCE
-599 TTQKVGSAGYLEH
+599 ITQKVGSAGYLEH
-612 KGFKEKFQ
+612 KGFREKFQ

-627 HSRKSSGVQASTET
+627 HSRKSSGVQASPET

-724 GNFPRKIP
+724 GSFPRRIP
-732 PVWPPPKPP
+732 SVWPPPKPP
-741 DEERRLK
+741 DEEQRIN
-748 ITEEEVKS
+748 ITEEESGELKS
-756 TVLEAEKQ
+756 AGLETEKQ
-764 YTEDFQQI
+764 CIDDVQRL
-772 QDDFEVKS
+772 QDDFDVKT
-780 EERASVIQQLER
+780 EGRASVIQQLEQ

-801 AELEKQFPAAELQT
+801 AELEKQFPAAEVQT
-815 AGREQENE
+815 AGREREKE
-823 HTQTVCGELSS
+823 HAHAVCRELSS
-834 VTLQTKSE
+834 VTLQTNE
-842 ETVPR
+842 EDILPR

-855 QTSPTEDYLTHAM
+855 QTSPTEDYLTHTM
-868 PSASALPQPPPPPH
+868 PSANALPQPHPPLH
-882 LEGGKSEGSTEKL
+882 LEGGKSEGPTQNL
-895 AALELQPMFC
+895 PALELQPTFC

-935 PAPKVNLSSVFEGE
+935 PGPKVDLSLALKGE
-949 TEMPSSHQPLSTVDV
+949 TEMPASHQPLSTVDV
-964 TCSPSLPVEPTCSI
+964 TCSEHPSSLPLEPTCSI
-978 PTLQPATELATPLSG
+978 PPFLPAPEPTVTLSG
-993 AHGPSLATPM
+993 AHGPSLATSM
-1003 SMPGVP
+1003 SMAGVP
-1009 PPPPLPS
+1009 PPPPLPGL
-1016 SEFPPAG
+1016 ELPPAG
-1023 SVVPHLDHSL
+1023 SAVPLPDHSL
-1033 PGVPPPPP
+1033 
-1041 PPPLPNGEMLALP
+1041 
-1054 LAPPLPSAGVQPPPL
+1054 
-1069 PIPLPGAGVPPPLS
+1069 
-1083 SWGIPPAPPPPPL
+1083 
-1096 PGAATELATPL
+1096 
-1107 SGAHGPS
+1107 
-1114 LATPMSMP
+1114 
-1122 GVPPPPPLPSSEFPP
+1122 
-1137 AGSVV
+1137 
-1142 PHLDHSLPGVPPPPP
+1142 
-1157 PPPLPN
+1157 
-1163 GEMLAL
+1163 
-1169 PLAPPLPSAGV
+1169 
-1180 QPPPLPIPLPGAGVP
+1180 
-1195 PPLSSWGIPPAP
+1195 
-1207 PPPPLPG
+1207 
-1214 AGVSPPPPP
+1214 
-1223 LPSLGMPPPPSAPQ
+1223 LGMMM
-1237 LPGAGLPPPPPP
+1237 
-1249 LPGGGIPPPPPPP
+1249 PPPPPPP
-1262 PPLPGTGIPPPP
+1262 PPLPSGEIPMLPPA
-1274 PPLPGAGVPP
+1274 PPLPC
-1284 PPLPPPLPGAGVPPP
+1284 AGVPPP

-1306 GAGVPPPPPPPPLP
+1306 GVSPPLPGWGITPPPPPPPPLP

-1327 PPPLPGAGVPPPPPP
+1327 PPPLPGLGMTSLPRAPPLPGVGLPPPPPPLPGGGIPLPPPPPPLPGAGVPPPPFLPGVGLPPPPPPLPGGGIPLPPPPPPLPGAGVPPPPPLPGAGVPPPPP

-1380 GEAPPLPVP
+1380 GGAPPLAAP

-1397 VPQVCGFLPPPLP
+1397 VPQGCGFLPPLLP

-1519 DMRDI
+1519 DMKDI

-1594 CILFQSTFSESI
+1594 CILFQSTFSESVC
-1606 GSIRRKLELL
+1606 SIRRKLELL
-1616 QKLCETLKNG
+1616 QKLCETLRNG

-1688 DEDAGKEQCIF
+1688 DQDAGKEQCIF

-1716 DCQKDLRK
+1716 DFQKDLRK
-1724 MKKDLRVCETEAA
+1724 MKKDLKVCETEAA

-1780 LETAAYFCMKPKM
+1780 LETAAYFCMKTKM

>member
-7 VEKEVTFIKET
+7 VEKEVTFIKEI
-18 LFTESFLQ
+18 LFTESFLKSQ
-26 KQDCSKS
+26 ECSRS
-33 PESKQLCEQQP
+33 AESRRLREQQP
-44 LEGAVCSSQCCTEHV
+44 LEGAVCSSRCCTEHV

-72 AVLADGREA
+72 AALADGREA
-81 QQAFASFASLPL
+81 QQAFASLASPPL

-108 RSEIQEHGLIAEGVA
+108 RNEIQEHGLIPEGIA

-134 LKKNTGDVSEG
+134 LKKNTGDVHEG
-145 GEDASGPKDTDG
+145 GEDVSGPRDTDG

-212 DVLDSQAVQ
+212 DVLESQALQ
-221 AGELDSTHSIITK
+221 AGELDSTHSIVTK

-260 TVPAAAEAQDGQRT
+260 TVPAAVETQDGQRT

-302 RLQQQQQGAINVG
+302 RLQQQQQGAINIG

-326 HMDNSQ
+326 HMANSQ
-332 AAPLDFERFLSITTT
+332 AAPLDFERFLSVTTA

-354 TEGAFPALSKI
+354 TERAFPAVSEI
-365 VENVPITCATER
+365 AENIPVSNATEC
-377 EVKEEVNG
+377 EQKEAVNG
-385 TSSPGNGLFETQERK
+385 TGSPGNRLFETQERK
-400 RLIEEQ
+400 LLIEEQ
-406 LVAGVDAVAS
+406 ERLVAGVDVVAG
-416 ELKDD
+416 EDD
-421 LNRTAVGNGSQTSSS
+421 LNRTAVENGSRTHSS
-436 TRPFPTSVADAETK
+436 TRPFPTSVADAETE
-450 ITGVQAVDL
+450 IAEVQAVDL
-459 QHSVTEDGISDA
+459 QGSVTEDGISDA
-471 GCDHAHENQEE
+471 GHDHAAKTQEG
-482 KSTLS
+482 KHTLS
-487 ASQEDLRNDLST
+487 ASQEDLQNGLST
-499 EMKNVTLSSEGTAGS
+499 EMKNGIWSSEGTAGS
-514 QILGSRCFKPYLINP
+514 PMLGSRCFKPYLINP

-563 HTKEKVSVK
+563 HKKEKVSIK

-577 SLTGVFS
+577 SLAGLFS
-584 RSADWTEEFSNHRCE
+584 RSADWTEEISNHRCE
-599 TTQKVGSAGYLEH
+599 ITQKVGSAGYLEH
-612 KGFKEKFQ
+612 KGFREQFQ

-641 FPNVFSGRTLLE
+641 FPNVFSGRNLLE

-724 GNFPRKIP
+724 GSFPRRIP
-732 PVWPPPKPP
+732 SVWPPPKPP
-741 DEERRLK
+741 DEEQRLK
-748 ITEEEVKS
+748 ITKEELKS
-756 TVLEAEKQ
+756 TVLETEKQ
-764 YTEDFQQI
+764 CIEDGQRVQKE
-772 QDDFEVKS
+772 DCSTVPGSWDNFEVKS
-780 EERASVIQQLER
+780 EERASVIQQLEQ

-801 AELEKQFPAAELQT
+801 AELEKQFPAAEVQT
-815 AGREQENE
+815 AGREQEDE
-823 HTQTVCGELSS
+823 HTHAVCGELSS
-834 VTLQTKSE
+834 VTLQTNGE

-847 TVSQARSV
+847 TVSQTRSV
-855 QTSPTEDYLTHAM
+855 QTSPTEDYLAHTM
-868 PSASALPQPPPPPH
+868 PSANALPQPPPALH
-882 LEGGKSEGSTEKL
+882 LEGGKSEGPSQKL
-895 AALELQPMFC
+895 PALELQPTFC

-916 ISVPLDASQSVQST
+916 ISVPLDASQSIQST

-935 PAPKVNLSSVFEGE
+935 PGPKVNLSLAFEGE
-949 TEMPSSHQPLSTVDV
+949 TEMPASYQPLSTV
-964 TCSPSLPVEPTCSI
+964 TCSDHPPSLPPEPTCSI
-978 PTLQPATELATPLSG
+978 PPSLPATEPAALLSG

-1003 SMPGVP
+1003 SM
-1009 PPPPLPS
+1009 
-1016 SEFPPAG
+1016 
-1023 SVVPHLDHSL
+1023 
-1033 PGVPPPPP
+1033 
-1041 PPPLPNGEMLALP
+1041 
-1054 LAPPLPSAGVQPPPL
+1054 
-1069 PIPLPGAGVPPPLS
+1069 AGVPL
-1083 SWGIPPAPPPPPL
+1083 PPPL
-1096 PGAATELATPL
+1096 PGSEL
-1107 SGAHGPS
+1107 S
-1114 LATPMSMP
+1114 
-1122 GVPPPPPLPSSEFPP
+1122 P
-1137 AGSVV
+1137 AGTAV
-1142 PHLDHSLPGVPPPPP
+1142 PHLDPSLPGI
-1157 PPPLPN
+1157 
-1163 GEMLAL
+1163 M
-1169 PLAPPLPSAGV
+1169 
-1180 QPPPLPIPLPGAGVP
+1180 
-1195 PPLSSWGIPPAP
+1195 
-1207 PPPPLPG
+1207 
-1214 AGVSPPPPP
+1214 
-1223 LPSLGMPPPPSAPQ
+1223 MP
-1237 LPGAGLPPPPPP
+1237 
-1249 LPGGGIPPPPPPP
+1249 PPPPPPP
-1262 PPLPGTGIPPPP
+1262 PPLPSGEIPMVPPA
-1274 PPLPGAGVPP
+1274 PPLPCAGVPP
-1284 PPLPPPLPGAGVPPP
+1284 PPLPPPLPGAGVPPLLPSLGIPPPPPPPPLPGVGVPPPPPPLPGLGMPPPAPPLPGAGLP

-1306 GAGVPPPPPPPPLP
+1306 GAVILPPPPPPPPLP

-1342 LPGAGVPPP
+1342 LPGIGMPPPPP

-1365 LPGLGMPPPAPPPLP
+1365 PLPGIGMPPPPPPPLPGAGVPPPPPPPLPGMGMPPPAPPPLP
-1380 GEAPPLPVP
+1380 GAAP
-1389 AQGSTYPA
+1389 AQSSTYPA

-1410 SGLFAMGMH
+1410 SGLFTMGVN

-1569 AKSLDKPEQFL
+1569 PKSLDKPEQFL

-1606 GSIRRKLELL
+1606 CSIRRKLELL

-1716 DCQKDLRK
+1716 DFQKDLRK
-1724 MKKDLRVCETEAA
+1724 MKKDLRACETEAA

-1765 QENEEKSLTEAHKSF
+1765 QENEEKSLAEAHKSF